1 MSIVLLRNYLLTEE
15 VTVERIPGQGPGCI
29 VTRYGMV
36 KSTVSGRIQALQCC
50 KLLFGDKG
58 EGTWIVGL
66 LRDEI
71 LDSRAYEK
79 EPG

>member
-1 MSIVLLRNYLLTEE
+1 M
-15 VTVERIPGQGPGCI
+15 
-29 VTRYGMV
+29 
-36 KSTVSGRIQALQCC
+36 KSTVSGQVWALQCC

-71 LDSRAYEK
+71 LDSRVGGFAIRRYDGWLLEVGLQM
-79 EPG
+79 PSQSDC